1 MMAIGGCGLFWAY
14 FCIACIICYKNPF
27 NPSMLKPFIK
37 FIQSYASQTEQK
49 NKDVLIYM
57 SIVSLPGF
65 IFILLTGK
73 ACAIKFVYSV
83 FN

>member
-1 MMAIGGCGLFWAY
+1 
-14 FCIACIICYKNPF
+14 
-27 NPSMLKPFIK
+27 MLKSFIK

-83 FN
+83 FNWISQNKNLFQNGRLKQVLM